1 MVVDVDN
8 DNHNVENEGDDED
21 DNEDDHDDDEGGEM
35 SDVRLHRKWGL
46 VTGDARAEVR
56 AQAQVVAPLITDNE
70 LWAGHYLSKV
80 ATDIN
85 NGDPVPA
92 LAAVPLTT
100 GDFLLNTSRLRPRWR
115 HSELS
120 LADTLKS
127 DEKKEKTN
135 KIVLIVLFSIIS
147 IRFHRVQYAM

>member
-1 MVVDVDN
+1 M
-8 DNHNVENEGDDED
+8 
-21 DNEDDHDDDEGGEM
+21 
-35 SDVRLHRKWGL
+35 
-46 VTGDARAEVR
+46 
-56 AQAQVVAPLITDNE
+56 
-70 LWAGHYLSKV
+70 SKV

-100 GDFLLNTSRLRPRWR
+100 GDFLLNTSRLRPR
-115 HSELS
+115 LS

-135 KIVLIVLFSIIS
+135 KIVLIVLFSMIS
-147 IRFHRVQYAM
+147 IRFQRLQYAIVIIFEDLIFLDQKELLSRGINC